1 MGEEVGALDLGWEM
15 IVRFVDT
22 GGLDDYHC

>member
-1 MGEEVGALDLGWEM
+1 M

-22 GGLDDYHC
+22 GGVFDHHCF